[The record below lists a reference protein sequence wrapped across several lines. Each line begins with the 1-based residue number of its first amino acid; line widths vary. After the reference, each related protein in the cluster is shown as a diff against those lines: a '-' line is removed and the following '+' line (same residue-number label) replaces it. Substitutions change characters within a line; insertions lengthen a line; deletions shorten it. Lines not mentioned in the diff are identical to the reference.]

1 MIVFLTIT
9 TFFALYVG
17 PPNKRLPNGNPLLY
31 GLWGMWGVGKRL
43 PGGNPLLWG
52 DGVLTILGL
61 CLLMGYGEGV
71 NRFVIMRKEL

>member
-1 MIVFLTIT
+1 
-9 TFFALYVG
+9 
-17 PPNKRLPNGNPLLY
+17 
-31 GLWGMWGVGKRL
+31 MWGVDKRL

-71 NRFVIMRKEL
+71 SRFVIMRSEL